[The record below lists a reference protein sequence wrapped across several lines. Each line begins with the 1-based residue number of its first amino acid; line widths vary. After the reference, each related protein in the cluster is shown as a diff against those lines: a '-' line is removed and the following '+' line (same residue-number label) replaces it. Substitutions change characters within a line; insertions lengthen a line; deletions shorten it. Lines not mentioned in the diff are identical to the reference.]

1 MHISMYIYMIYMCR
15 VHRTYIYIYNA
26 LYGSLII
33 HAQYI
38 PKQVT
43 NHGHFSIS
51 KQSWGWLQIKKTQSH
66 GLS

>member
-1 MHISMYIYMIYMCR
+1 MHIYIYMIYI
-15 VHRTYIYIYNA
+15 YICVVYIVYIYNA
-26 LYGSLII
+26 LYGSSII

-51 KQSWGWLQIKKTQSH
+51 KQSWGWLQI
-66 GLS
+66 

>member
-1 MHISMYIYMIYMCR
+1 MCIYIYISLLLYAYIYIYDIYVSC
-15 VHRTYIYIYNA
+15 TSYIYNA

-51 KQSWGWLQIKKTQSH
+51 KQSWGWLQI
-66 GLS
+66 